1 MKCKGCGVEIQT
13 FNDDVPGYIPAD
25 VLERRQKEGKEI
37 LCQRCFHLKHYGK
50 FKKEKKGVKSLDSLK
65 KYLHLAKNVIYV
77 IDIFDFDGTYRE
89 EIVELLKEHNVYYVI
104 NKVDLVP
111 KEVAPPEIKKWA
123 RDRLK
128 VQSTRVKLLSAKV
141 GRGVSGFVKFLK
153 SKKDRRFLVVGVTNV
168 GKSSVLNALT
178 GEGQLTAS
186 KYPGTT
192 LELVQ
197 LKNEVTGLTLIDTPG
212 IFTNDRVTDLLD
224 PWCQAKIMPQKKLT
238 VTTINA
244 KKDRTVFFSSF
255 VSITVKGY
263 KGRRSP
269 IFHILTSENVVV
281 HETNPEKAEERW
293 SEWFGRFLVPPCG
306 NSGFD
311 NYKFENHQ
319 LRLEAGQE
327 IHICGLGWV
336 NVARGP
342 AEFTLK
348 LPESVKWVVR
358 DALIGPY
365 KFKK

>member
-13 FNDDVPGYIPAD
+13 LNENASGYIPAD
-25 VLERRQKEGKEI
+25 VLERRQEEGKEI
-37 LCQRCFHLKHYGK
+37 FCQRCFQLKHYGR
-50 FKKEKKGVKSLDSLK
+50 FKKEKKGVKSLGTLK

-104 NKVDLVP
+104 NKVDLIP
-111 KEVAPPEIKKWA
+111 KEVAPPEIKSWA
-123 RDRLK
+123 RSRLK
-128 VQSTRVKLLSAKV
+128 VQSTRVKLLSAKL

-153 SKKDRRFLVVGVTNV
+153 GKKDKKFLVVGVTNV

-178 GEGQLTAS
+178 GKGQLTAS

-197 LKNEVTGLTLIDTPG
+197 LKNEDTGLILIDTPG
-212 IFTNDRVTDLLD
+212 IFTNDRITDLLD

-244 KKDRTVFFSSF
+244 KKDRTVFFSGF
-255 VSITVKGY
+255 VSITVKGC
-263 KGRRSP
+263 KGRQSP
-269 IFHILTSENVVV
+269 IFHILTSENVTV
-281 HETNPEKAEERW
+281 HETTPEKAEERW
-293 SEWFGRFLVPPCG
+293 PEWFGRFLIPPCG
-306 NSGFD
+306 NSESGSF
-311 NYKFENHQ
+311 NFESYQ
-319 LRLEAGQE
+319 LKLKAGQE
-327 IHICGLGWV
+327 IHICGLGWI

-342 AEFTLK
+342 AEFTLR